1 MVGAKGQRMYQVS
14 VSIYWSFFLVLKL
27 CVCVSVSKISLSTGR
42 VGLLLGHRRLAHR
55 RLRTSGRIKYPSAT
69 MGDLNDNGGVSSML
83 KEVQELAE
91 KFKVEEDE
99 HYVSPYASLE
109 KAAVLQEARIFH
121 DPNSVR
127 ENPRKCCTV
136 IAQLLHLQNTGQ
148 YLLPVEAT
156 EVFFGVTKLFMS
168 DDASLRRMVYLF
180 IKDVAETCN
189 QDDVIIVT
197 SCLTKDMTCDV
208 DLYRANALRVLVRIV
223 DAAMLGAIERYVKQ
237 AIVDASGQVSSS
249 ALVSASHLFV
259 ASPEC
264 AAVVRRWI
272 SETTE
277 ATSSPNE
284 MVQFHAMQLL
294 YQIKSHDRLGVSKLV
309 SQYSKRNSLQS
320 PLALVLLV
328 RYTSKL
334 LHDEVTEGRHA
345 GSYGEANSTA
355 VKEGYGFLEASLRHK
370 SELVVF
376 EAARSICNLPM
387 AEPQDLNPAIS
398 VLQLFLSSPRPATR
412 FASIRTLAAVANAH
426 PRVVSKCNEDLEA
439 LIGDSNRSI
448 ATLAITTLLKTGS
461 ENSIERLLKQIS
473 AFLTEIA
480 DEYKITVVRS
490 LQKLCLTY
498 PAKHRVLVGFLSNFL
513 REEGG
518 FDFKR
523 SIVNSII
530 SLIRAVPESTESSLL
545 HLCEFI
551 EDCEFTMLSTQILHL
566 LGELGPETTAPARY
580 IRFIY
585 NRVILENSAVRAA
598 AVSALTKFAASCPSL
613 RTSIM
618 TLLKRSLVDE
628 DDETRDRAA
637 LAVAT
642 LENAMI
648 KYPYVHPPDDTPAEE
663 ILPDKP
669 NEDDPAAYALLQ
681 SLPMSFDKLDR
692 SLRVYMATSMGTPEP
707 ITLDSLPIVEDS
719 AAELARAAGTSD
731 DLDID
736 MAVDTEDVVMKE
748 VIDPAAAIYEIPELA
763 SLGRAFRSSPP
774 VPLTESETEYVVQCT
789 KHIFQSHVV
798 LQFSVQNT
806 IHEQRLD
813 NVTVLV
819 DDSEAE
825 IFTASGEIAC
835 SGIKYGD
842 TKNCF
847 TILERD
853 VSAPLSSSHF
863 TCELRFHVVQVD
875 PATGEEEG
883 DAFDEE
889 YPLEDLEIA
898 TSDFMAKVTIPDF
911 RKAWEVAG
919 NENEVLEKFSLQF
932 KNMEG
937 AVSAVIDYLGM
948 QPCDG
953 TATVKAGGAG
963 KAHMLHLSGVFVSGQ
978 QCLSRAQIAM
988 QPNGGCVLKIAVR
1001 SEDADVSRMV
1011 ADCIR

>member
-1 MVGAKGQRMYQVS
+1 
-14 VSIYWSFFLVLKL
+14 
-27 CVCVSVSKISLSTGR
+27 
-42 VGLLLGHRRLAHR
+42 
-55 RLRTSGRIKYPSAT
+55 
-69 MGDLNDNGGVSSML
+69 MGDTGNGNMGMSSML

-99 HYVSPYASLE
+99 QYVSPYAHLE
-109 KAAVLQEARIFH
+109 KATVLQEARIFH
-121 DPNSVR
+121 DPSAVR

-148 YLLPVEAT
+148 YLSSVEAT
-156 EVFFGVTKLFMS
+156 DVFFGVTKLFMS

-189 QDDVIIVT
+189 PDDVIIVT

-208 DLYRANALRVLVRIV
+208 DLYRGNALRVLVRIV

-237 AIVDASGQVSSS
+237 AIVDSSGQVSSS
-249 ALVSASHLFV
+249 ALVSASHLFST
-259 ASPEC
+259 SPEC

-277 ATSSPNE
+277 ATSSSNE

-309 SQYSKRNSLQS
+309 SQFSQKNTLRS

-334 LHDEVTEGRHA
+334 LQDECTDGRHS
-345 GSYGEANSTA
+345 GSYQESQSST
-355 VKEGYGFLEASLRHK
+355 VKAGYGFLEASLRHK
-370 SELVVF
+370 SELVVY
-376 EAARSICNLPM
+376 EAARAICSLTSS
-387 AEPQDLNPAIS
+387 EPQDLNPAIS
-398 VLQLFLSSPRPATR
+398 VLQLFLSSPKSAVR
-412 FASIRTLAAVANAH
+412 FASIRTLAQVANVH

-498 PAKHRVLVGFLSNFL
+498 PSKHRILVGFLSNFL

-518 FDFKR
+518 FDFKK
-523 SIVNSII
+523 SIVSSIV

-566 LGELGPETTAPARY
+566 LGELGPSTSAPARY

-628 DDETRDRAA
+628 DDETRDRASVSV
-637 LAVAT
+637 AV
-642 LENAMI
+642 LENAMA
-648 KYPYVHPPDDTPAEE
+648 KYPYSPPPEDVDAEQLAPDTPA
-663 ILPDKP
+663 DG
-669 NEDDPAAYALLQ
+669 DPAAFLLLEN
-681 SLPMSFDKLDR
+681 LPMSFEKLER
-692 SLRVYMATSMGTPEP
+692 SLKLYMQAPATMTSSDP
-707 ITLDSLPIVEDS
+707 ITIHVLPIVEDS
-719 AAELARAAGTSD
+719 VSERKVFATGLD
-731 DLDID
+731 DGVDVDISVPD
-736 MAVDTEDVVMKE
+736 VDLVKKE
-748 VIDPAAAIYEIPELA
+748 IIDPAAAVYAIPELNH
-763 SLGRAFRSSPP
+763 LGRAFRSSRP
-774 VPLTESETEYVVQCT
+774 VQLTESETEYVVQCT
-789 KHIFQSHVV
+789 KHIFQNHVV
-798 LQFSVQNT
+798 LQFSVHNT
-806 IHEQRLD
+806 IENQRLD

-819 DDSEAE
+819 DDSESE
-825 IFTASGEIAC
+825 IFSASGEIAC
-835 SGIKYGD
+835 DSIKYGD
-842 TKNCF
+842 TKYCF

-853 VSAPLSSSHF
+853 ASIPLVPSTF
-863 TCELRFHVVQVD
+863 TCELRFTVVHVD
-875 PATGEEEG
+875 PASGEEEG
-883 DAFDEE
+883 DSFEEE
-889 YPLEDLEIA
+889 YPVEDLEIA
-898 TSDFMAKVTIPDF
+898 TSDFMAKVAVPDF
-911 RKAWEVAG
+911 RKAWENIG
-919 NENEVLEKFSLQF
+919 NDNEVLEKFALQF
-932 KNMEG
+932 RQLED
-937 AVSAVIDYLGM
+937 AVTAVIDFLGM

-953 TATVKAGGAG
+953 TATVKLNASG
-963 KAHMLHLSGVFVSGQ
+963 KPHMLHLSGVFVSGQ
-978 QCLSRAQIAM
+978 QVLARAQLSM
-988 QPNGGCVLKIAVR
+988 QAPDTGGVVLKIAVR
-1001 SEDADVSRMV
+1001 SEDTGVSRIV
-1011 ADCIR
+1011 TDCIR

>member
-1 MVGAKGQRMYQVS
+1 
-14 VSIYWSFFLVLKL
+14 
-27 CVCVSVSKISLSTGR
+27 
-42 VGLLLGHRRLAHR
+42 
-55 RLRTSGRIKYPSAT
+55 
-69 MGDLNDNGGVSSML
+69 MGDYSENGVSSMF

-91 KFKVEEDE
+91 KFKVEEDLGD
-99 HYVSPYASLE
+99 YVSPYAHLE
-109 KAAVLQEARIFH
+109 KATVLQEARIFH
-121 DPNSVR
+121 DPVAVR
-127 ENPRKCCTV
+127 ENPRKCATV

-148 YLLPVEAT
+148 YLSSNEAT
-156 EVFFGVTKLFMS
+156 DVFFGVTKLFMS

-189 QDDVIIVT
+189 PDDVIIVT

-208 DLYRANALRVLVRIV
+208 DLYRGNALRVLVRIV

-237 AIVDASGQVSSS
+237 AIVDSSGQVASS
-249 ALVSASHLFV
+249 ALVSACHLFT
-259 ASPEC
+259 SSTEC

-277 ATSSPNE
+277 ATRSSNE

-309 SQYSKRNSLQS
+309 TQFSQQNSLRS

-328 RYTSKL
+328 RYSAKL
-334 LHDEVTEGRHA
+334 LHDEVSEGRHA
-345 GSYGEANSTA
+345 GSYQEATSQA
-355 VKEGYGFLEASLRHK
+355 VKAGYAFLEASLRHK
-370 SELVVF
+370 SELVVY
-376 EAARSICNLPM
+376 EAARAICNLPH

-398 VLQLFLSSPRPATR
+398 VLQLFLSSPRPSNRYA
-412 FASIRTLAAVANAH
+412 AIRTLAQVANVH

-448 ATLAITTLLKTGS
+448 ATLSITTLLKTGS
-461 ENSIERLLKQIS
+461 ENSIDRLLKQIS

-498 PAKHRVLVGFLSNFL
+498 PSKHRVLVGFLSNFL

-523 SIVNSII
+523 SIVNSIV

-566 LGELGPETTAPARY
+566 LGELGPTTQAPARY

-598 AVSALTKFAASCPSL
+598 AVTALTKFAASCPSL

-637 LAVAT
+637 IAVAT
-642 LENAMI
+642 LEDAMA
-648 KYPYVHPPDDTPAEE
+648 KFPYVPPPDDAQAEDIPPDNPA
-663 ILPDKP
+663 
-669 NEDDPAAYALLQ
+669 EDDPAAYVLLKTM
-681 SLPMSFDKLDR
+681 PMSFDKLER
-692 SLRVYMATSMGTPEP
+692 SLKMYMATPVSMESPEP
-707 ITLDSLPIVEDS
+707 ITLEALPVVEDTPEQIAKAVS
-719 AAELARAAGTSD
+719 ADND
-731 DLDID
+731 DMDVD
-736 MAVDTEDVVMKE
+736 MNGQVDVGPAPEVV
-748 VIDPAAAIYEIPELA
+748 DPAAVIYAIPELA

-789 KHIFQSHVV
+789 KHVFTSHVV

-806 IHEQRLD
+806 IEDQRLD
-813 NVTVLV
+813 NVTVLL
-819 DDSEAE
+819 DDSDSE
-825 IFTASGEIAC
+825 IFSASGEIAC
-835 SGIKYGD
+835 EGIKYGE

-847 TILERD
+847 TILERNMD
-853 VSAPLSSSHF
+853 APLGPSQF
-863 TCELRFHVVQVD
+863 TCELRFTVVQVD

-883 DAFDEE
+883 DTFEEE
-889 YPLEDLEIA
+889 YPLEDLEVA
-898 TSDFMAKVTIPDF
+898 TSDFMAKVTVPDF
-911 RKAWEVAG
+911 RKAWEAIG
-919 NENEVLEKFSLQF
+919 NENEVLEKFALQF
-932 KNMEG
+932 KSLEE
-937 AVSAVIDYLGM
+937 AVAAVIDFLGM

-953 TATVKAGGAG
+953 TAVVKANAGG
-963 KAHMLHLSGVFVSGQ
+963 KPHMLHLSGVFVSGQ
-978 QCLSRAQIAM
+978 QVLSRAQIAM
-988 QPNGGCVLKIAVR
+988 QSAGGVVLKIAVR
-1001 SEDADVSRMV
+1001 SEDAGVSRTV

>member
-1 MVGAKGQRMYQVS
+1 MSEENGAVS
-14 VSIYWSFFLVLKL
+14 
-27 CVCVSVSKISLSTGR
+27 T
-42 VGLLLGHRRLAHR
+42 
-55 RLRTSGRIKYPSAT
+55 
-69 MGDLNDNGGVSSML
+69 ML

-91 KFKVEEDE
+91 KFKTEEDD
-99 HYVSPYASLE
+99 HNMMMYVSPYQHLE
-109 KAAVLQEARIFH
+109 KATVLQEARIFH
-121 DPNSVR
+121 DPTAVR

-148 YLLPVEAT
+148 YLSSVEAT
-156 EVFFGVTKLFMS
+156 DVFFGVTKLFMS

-189 QDDVIIVT
+189 PDDVIIVT

-208 DLYRANALRVLVRIV
+208 DLYRGNALRVLVRIV

-249 ALVSASHLFV
+249 ALISASHLF
-259 ASPEC
+259 ASNPEC

-277 ATSSPNE
+277 ATTSQVD

-294 YQIKSHDRLGVSKLV
+294 YQIKSHDRLGISKLV
-309 SQYSKRNSLQS
+309 TQFSQRAATNQSNALRS

-328 RYTSKL
+328 RFTAKL
-334 LHDEVTEGRHA
+334 LADEVDAGRHM
-345 GSYGEANSTA
+345 GSYQESTSPQI
-355 VKEGYGFLEASLRHK
+355 KTGFTFLEASLRHK
-370 SELVVF
+370 SEMVVY
-376 EAARSICNLPM
+376 EAARAICYLPT
-387 AEPQDLNPAIS
+387 AAPQDLNNAIS
-398 VLQLFLSSPRPATR
+398 TLQLFLSSTKPVTR
-412 FASIRTLAAVANAH
+412 FASIRSLAMVANMH
-426 PRVVSKCNEDLEA
+426 PRSVAKCNDELEA
-439 LIGDSNRSI
+439 LLSDSNRNI

-523 SIVNSII
+523 TIVNSII

-566 LGELGPETTAPARY
+566 LGELGPKTSAPPRY

-598 AVSALTKFAASCPSL
+598 AVSALTKFAAACPSL

-618 TLLKRSLVDE
+618 TLLQRSLFDE

-637 LAVAT
+637 IAVAT
-642 LENAMI
+642 LEDAMI
-648 KYPYVHPPDDTPAEE
+648 KYPYQPPMEDDENTNDPVVIDSSANGEVAHHGNAMDRPE
-663 ILPDKP
+663 A
-669 NEDDPAAYALLQ
+669 DDPAAYVLLEP
-681 SLPMSFDKLDR
+681 LPMNFDKLER
-692 SLRVYMATSMGTPEP
+692 SLKVYMQHSMYTSPEP
-707 ITLDSLPIVEDS
+707 ITVQTLPVVEDMP
-719 AAELARAAGTSD
+719 AVGGKGTSTNINAMHD
-731 DLDID
+731 DD
-736 MAVDTEDVVMKE
+736 MDEMNGTSSNGEETKKDAM
-748 VIDPAAAIYEIPELA
+748 IDPAALVYAIPELA
-763 SLGRAFRSSPP
+763 HLGRAFRSSPP
-774 VPLTESETEYVVQCT
+774 VPLTENETEYVVNCT
-789 KHIFQSHVV
+789 KHVFTNHIV

-806 IHEQRLD
+806 IDNQRLD

-819 DDSEAE
+819 DDSDSE
-825 IFTASGEIAC
+825 IFNASGEIAC
-835 SGIKYGD
+835 EGVKYGE
-842 TKNCF
+842 TKHCF
-847 TILERD
+847 TILERNVD
-853 VSAPLSSSHF
+853 VPLASSTF
-863 TCELRFHVVQVD
+863 ACELRFTVMTVD
-875 PATGEEEG
+875 PMSGEEEG
-883 DAFDEE
+883 DSFEEE
-889 YPLEDLEIA
+889 YPLENLEITTA
-898 TSDFMAKVTIPDF
+898 DFMAKVAVPDF
-911 RKAWEVAG
+911 RKAWEVTG
-919 NENEVLEKFSLQF
+919 NDNEVLEKFALQF
-932 KNMEG
+932 KRLED
-937 AVSAVIDYLGM
+937 AVAAVIDFLGM

-953 TATVKAGGAG
+953 TASIKPSTGPG
-963 KAHMLHLSGVFVSGQ
+963 KPHLLHLSGVFVSGQ
-978 QCLSRAQIAM
+978 QVLARAQVAM
-988 QPNGGCVLKIAVR
+988 QGENNSSVTLKIAVR
-1001 SEDADVSRMV
+1001 SSDATVSRMV